1 MNNPKQ
7 EKEKADWK
15 YSRNRRTLE
24 EIYKEKAREVD
35 RDTAARMF
43 EIDKKLFG
51 HLDSVKKEN

>member
-7 EKEKADWK
+7 EKEKADLK
-15 YSRNRRTLE
+15 YSQNQRTLE
-24 EIYKEKAREVD
+24 EIYKEKARELD

-51 HLDSVKKEN
+51 HLDIMKKQN